1 MNISKQ
7 SGMSLWGVSIIL
19 IIVIANAFIALKIV
33 PVYMENQT
41 VKTVLES
48 LREPL
53 KQKRL
58 PNKKVRQMIDAKLLV
73 NSIRD
78 IGADKIEI
86 KQSTNKS
93 TVTIDYEVRKN
104 IFYNIDAI
112 MKFKEEL
119 EVRRGKTTVF

>member
-7 SGMSLWGVSIIL
+7 SGRSLWGVSIIL